1 LKRFRDFTGKC
12 VVNPLINNR
21 RILQKYSL
29 KPPRPVTETET
40 LQQELKKAQ
49 TQYLE
54 LVLEGK
60 VIHGVHRQ
68 PSTME
73 KSIEICR
80 MHG

>member
-1 LKRFRDFTGKC
+1 MKRFRDFTGKC

-49 TQYLE
+49 TQYL
-54 LVLEGK
+54 
-60 VIHGVHRQ
+60 
-68 PSTME
+68 
-73 KSIEICR
+73 
-80 MHG
+80 